1 MGPFEGLVLKHTK
14 FGDRRFCDQNWE
26 WKQANVLC
34 RGIGYG
40 YAISAVTGLAFQGE
54 EGGRGVIR
62 NKFYNCTGEEK
73 DLFQCKRRFYR
84 HCPSNGTAGVV
95 CSNAGE

>member
-1 MGPFEGLVLKHTK
+1 MRPELGMETSKCLVSWN
-14 FGDRRFCDQNWE
+14 RVRF
-26 WKQANVLC
+26 
-34 RGIGYG
+34 
-40 YAISAVTGLAFQGE
+40 YAISAVTGSAFQGE

-84 HCPSNGTAGVV
+84 HCPSEGVASVV
-95 CSNAGE
+95 CSNASE